1 MPAEST
7 AGSMTSSNLSRFCAL
22 CLAFAV
28 AAGPAW
34 SQGAPSAGAQTAPPA
49 TGGRSTLVPQTGDPV
64 DVDEVTLPAKP
75 AAVLSGS
82 SSWDEGF
89 ENLKKAFQRIEE
101 ELGKAGIA
109 PTGRPITVFAQTDDN
124 GFRYDAMV
132 PIERA
137 PEGRTTLAPNITFGV
152 TPSGRA
158 LRFVHKGP
166 YDDIDSTYETV
177 TAYLEAKDID
187 VKDSFI
193 EEYVTDLTSSEDASL
208 EINIFALPK

>member
-1 MPAEST
+1 MGATRAFASRLVKDPIARALRVPVPPRRFLLMPAKST

-75 AAVLSGS
+75 AAVVSGS

-89 ENLKKAFQRIEE
+89 ENLKKAFQ
-101 ELGKAGIA
+101 
-109 PTGRPITVFAQTDDN
+109 
-124 GFRYDAMV
+124 
-132 PIERA
+132 
-137 PEGRTTLAPNITFGV
+137 
-152 TPSGRA
+152 
-158 LRFVHKGP
+158 
-166 YDDIDSTYETV
+166 
-177 TAYLEAKDID
+177 
-187 VKDSFI
+187 
-193 EEYVTDLTSSEDASL
+193 
-208 EINIFALPK
+208 